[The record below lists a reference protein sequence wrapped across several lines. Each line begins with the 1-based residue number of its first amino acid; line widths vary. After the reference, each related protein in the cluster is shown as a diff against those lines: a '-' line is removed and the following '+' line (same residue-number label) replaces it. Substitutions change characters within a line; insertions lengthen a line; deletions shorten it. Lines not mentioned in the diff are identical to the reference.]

1 MKKKKYDILVKIKKI
16 SKSKLVN
23 NLNNLNS
30 EKGKLEDIK
39 DYLEKTLKS
48 SQPSSEEISGIQL
61 RQISIFNEELIKKLE
76 VSKNRYRHLNNE
88 INSNLEQINR
98 IEKQREKII
107 SKKRKIEKIE
117 IEAIENRKE
126 IFRNKISRIQSQW
139 HYNCTLTA
147 SYGFY

>member
-1 MKKKKYDILVKIKKI
+1 MKKKKYDILVKIKEI
-16 SKSKLVN
+16 NKSKLVN

-48 SQPSSEEISGIQL
+48 SQPSSEEISGVQL

-76 VSKNRYRHLNNE
+76 VSKNRYTHLNNE
-88 INSNLEQINR
+88 INSNLKQINR

-117 IEAIENRKE
+117 IEAIENKKE
-126 IFRNKISRIQSQW
+126 IFRNKISRI
-139 HYNCTLTA
+139 
-147 SYGFY
+147 

>member
-61 RQISIFNEELIKKLE
+61 RQISIFNEELIKNLE

-126 IFRNKISRIQSQW
+126 IFRNKISRI
-139 HYNCTLTA
+139 
-147 SYGFY
+147 

>member
-1 MKKKKYDILVKIKKI
+1 
-16 SKSKLVN
+16 
-23 NLNNLNS
+23 
-30 EKGKLEDIK
+30 
-39 DYLEKTLKS
+39 
-48 SQPSSEEISGIQL
+48 L

-126 IFRNKISRIQSQW
+126 IFRNKISRI
-139 HYNCTLTA
+139 
-147 SYGFY
+147 

>member
-16 SKSKLVN
+16 NKSKLVN

-48 SQPSSEEISGIQL
+48 SQPSSEEISGVQL
-61 RQISIFNEELIKKLE
+61 RQISNFNEELIKKLE

-88 INSNLEQINR
+88 INSNLEQINK
-98 IEKQREKII
+98 IEKQQEKII

-117 IEAIENRKE
+117 IEALENKKE
-126 IFRNKISRIQSQW
+126 IFRNKISPI
-139 HYNCTLTA
+139 
-147 SYGFY
+147 

>member
-16 SKSKLVN
+16 NKSKLVN

-48 SQPSSEEISGIQL
+48 SQPSSEEISGVQL
-61 RQISIFNEELIKKLE
+61 RQISYFNEELTKKLE
-76 VSKNRYRHLNNE
+76 VSKNRYKHLNNE
-88 INSNLEQINR
+88 INSNLEQINK

-117 IEAIENRKE
+117 IEALENKKE
-126 IFRNKISRIQSQW
+126 IFRNKISPI
-139 HYNCTLTA
+139 
-147 SYGFY
+147 

>member
-16 SKSKLVN
+16 NKSKLVN
-23 NLNNLNS
+23 NLNNLNN

-48 SQPSSEEISGIQL
+48 SQPSSEEISGVQL
-61 RQISIFNEELIKKLE
+61 RQISYFNEELIKKLE

-117 IEAIENRKE
+117 IEALENKKE
-126 IFRNKISRIQSQW
+126 IFRNKISPI
-139 HYNCTLTA
+139 
-147 SYGFY
+147 

>member
-16 SKSKLVN
+16 NKSKLVN

-48 SQPSSEEISGIQL
+48 SQLSSEEISGVQL
-61 RQISIFNEELIKKLE
+61 RQISYFNEELIKKLE

-88 INSNLEQINR
+88 INSNLEQINK

-126 IFRNKISRIQSQW
+126 IFRNKISPI
-139 HYNCTLTA
+139 
-147 SYGFY
+147 

>member
-16 SKSKLVN
+16 NKSKLVN
-23 NLNNLNS
+23 NLNNLNN
-30 EKGKLEDIK
+30 EKGKLEDIT

-48 SQPSSEEISGIQL
+48 SQPSSEEISGVQL
-61 RQISIFNEELIKKLE
+61 RQISNFNEELIKKLE

-88 INSNLEQINR
+88 INSNLEQINK

-126 IFRNKISRIQSQW
+126 IFRNKISRI
-139 HYNCTLTA
+139 
-147 SYGFY
+147 

>member
-1 MKKKKYDILVKIKKI
+1 MKKKQYDILVKIKKI
-16 SKSKLVN
+16 NKSKLVN

-48 SQPSSEEISGIQL
+48 SQPSSEEISGVQL

-117 IEAIENRKE
+117 IEAIENKKE
-126 IFRNKISRIQSQW
+126 IFRNKISPI
-139 HYNCTLTA
+139 
-147 SYGFY
+147 

>member
-16 SKSKLVN
+16 NKSKLVN

-48 SQPSSEEISGIQL
+48 SQPSSEEISGVQL
-61 RQISIFNEELIKKLE
+61 RQISYFNEELIKKLE

-88 INSNLEQINR
+88 INSNLKQINK

-117 IEAIENRKE
+117 IEALENKKE
-126 IFRNKISRIQSQW
+126 IFRNKISPI
-139 HYNCTLTA
+139 
-147 SYGFY
+147 

>member
-1 MKKKKYDILVKIKKI
+1 MKKKQYDILVKIKKI
-16 SKSKLVN
+16 NKSKLVN

-39 DYLEKTLKS
+39 DYLEKTLRS
-48 SQPSSEEISGIQL
+48 SQPSSEEISGVQL

-76 VSKNRYRHLNNE
+76 VSKNRYAHLNNE

-107 SKKRKIEKIE
+107 SKKREIEKIE
-117 IEAIENRKE
+117 IEAIENKKE
-126 IFRNKISRIQSQW
+126 FFRNKISRI
-139 HYNCTLTA
+139 
-147 SYGFY
+147 

>member
-16 SKSKLVN
+16 NKIKLVN

-48 SQPSSEEISGIQL
+48 SQLSSEEISGVQL

-76 VSKNRYRHLNNE
+76 VSKNRYKHLNNE

-117 IEAIENRKE
+117 IEALENKKE
-126 IFRNKISRIQSQW
+126 IFRNKISPI
-139 HYNCTLTA
+139 
-147 SYGFY
+147 

>member
-1 MKKKKYDILVKIKKI
+1 MRKKKYDILVKIKKI
-16 SKSKLVN
+16 NKSKLVN

-48 SQPSSEEISGIQL
+48 SQPSSEEISGVQL

-88 INSNLEQINR
+88 INSNLKQINK

-117 IEAIENRKE
+117 IEAIENKKE
-126 IFRNKISRIQSQW
+126 IFRNKISPI
-139 HYNCTLTA
+139 
-147 SYGFY
+147 

>member
-1 MKKKKYDILVKIKKI
+1 MFTNTQDGDARLRAWRHFRDNFPQDGNMLDIAQGFK
-16 SKSKLVN
+16 
-23 NLNNLNS
+23 
-30 EKGKLEDIK
+30 DIK

-48 SQPSSEEISGIQL
+48 SQLSSEEISGVQL

-76 VSKNRYRHLNNE
+76 VSKNRYKHLNNE

-117 IEAIENRKE
+117 IEAIENKKE
-126 IFRNKISRIQSQW
+126 IFRNKISRI
-139 HYNCTLTA
+139 
-147 SYGFY
+147 